1 MSNSNIFWI
10 YTHNFTNTGAPLVL
24 ADIVR
29 ELAETG
35 IQSQIR
41 LISWGGKHD
50 QRHSKLHYELS
61 QEGFFCKILAL
72 DELPPT
78 PKVNDRI
85 LLNSLALPDNV
96 ASLAQTWLEQ
106 GKISRLDW
114 YAHEANPKIWLPRP
128 DQSKRLKLLLENK
141 NIFLKVPSCL
151 ILDRYQSWLG
161 YSGNKLGCQT
171 PKLCIG
177 RRSQVLFDSP
187 IPSFDTLH
195 FQLTAMAGAGQK
207 GHLWL
212 IRVLE
217 QVLAR
222 QDEQQRQFRPIE
234 LSFIGLE
241 EGPYAA
247 FTREVIRRAQI
258 LLGDSFHWTYHG
270 TKSDALGAMANAN
283 LSVCCSLEETFSLV
297 SVEAMLLGQP
307 LLRSRTG
314 GWSEQLDP
322 GINGFDLG
330 LPGPDVRQEHVDLF
344 HRLRDPEIFSNEFLI
359 KMSHAAREKAQV
371 FRSVTYSD
379 WLLGE

>member
-1 MSNSNIFWI
+1 MSNSIFWI

-24 ADIVR
+24 ADVVR

-61 QEGFFCKILAL
+61 QEGFFCEILEL

-85 LLNSLALPDNV
+85 LLNSLALPENV
-96 ASLAQTWLEQ
+96 TNLAQTWLEQ

-128 DQSKRLKLLLENK
+128 DQSERLKLLLENK

-171 PKLCIG
+171 PKLCID
-177 RRSQVLFDSP
+177 RKAQVLFDSP
-187 IPSFDTLH
+187 RPSFDKLH

-212 IRVLE
+212 LQVLE
-217 QVLAR
+217 KALAHP
-222 QDEQQRQFRPIE
+222 DAEQKHLRPIE

-247 FTREVIRRAQI
+247 FTREVIRLGQA

-270 TKSDALGAMANAN
+270 SKQDALAAMVKAN
-283 LSVCCSLEETFSLV
+283 LSVSCSLEETFSLV
-297 SVEAMLLGQP
+297 SAESMALGQP

-330 LPGPDVRQEHVDLF
+330 LPGAEVRPEHIELI
-344 HRLRDPEIFSNEFLI
+344 RKLRDPNIVSNSQLELMSKSARQKASAFL
-359 KMSHAAREKAQV
+359 AV
-371 FRSVTYSD
+371 NYFD
-379 WLLGE
+379 WLLGQ